1 MIVDQECIDTIL
13 AIAMPDMIVFLI
25 YASFLPVVASF
36 IGDVAVILTVY
47 GHCTVS
53 A

>member
-1 MIVDQECIDTIL
+1 MIVDQESIDTIL
-13 AIAMPDMIVFLI
+13 AIAMPDIVFLI

-36 IGDVAVILTVY
+36 IGDVAVILTVC